1 MSKFCCINDKEIIY
15 NENYTNSFN
24 KISSTNKG
32 SLFLEKSHSELLP
45 MSQIKM
51 SIINK
56 DSSPALSIT
65 SECVIIK
72 KEGSP
77 FSDYDI
83 ISKIGEGAY
92 GKVFKVRN
100 KHNHNIRA
108 MKQIY
113 CHNMSENKKKK
124 ILGEIEILKNLEH
137 IYIIKLYE
145 YYIDENYIYLINE
158 LSNEGDLQSKLWK
171 IHIFPEFVVKIIMLQ
186 IFKALLYLNERSI
199 IHGDLKLENILVIN
213 YKNENLKENK
223 KSKTKL
229 KKEDGF
235 IEAIKHDMKII
246 NEKLNDISTNTTFKK
261 CDIKFIHDIN
271 KNMKENNQRQNIN
284 SYKTIF
290 KFKKNNFQLLENEKE
305 KELDLSNKNIISN
318 IENKKEKLNIY
329 NFGIKLIDFGCSK
342 IFTRI
347 KKNFSDIIGTLV
359 YCSPEV
365 LLGNYNKTCDIW
377 SCGVIMYY
385 LLSGHFPFE
394 GVTEQQITN
403 KIMEAKFEF
412 DVEHFNNISEEAK
425 DLISNCL
432 KYQPNKRISIHQVL
446 NHKFFNDIKE
456 GLTFTEEEIKKLE
469 NLKKLSQ
476 KTKFYQLV
484 LTYLS
489 YHFSDNKL
497 LDELNSLYN
506 KLDKNIDFK
515 ITKSELYQ
523 AYKHANISITLN
535 ELDDIVNSVDFNANG
550 KIDYEEFIRMC
561 IPKEKLFTE
570 ANLKNAFSM
579 FDAESKGYIT
589 PQKIIDFIESTNNIN
604 ENLKTQIKNEII
616 DLADEIIDFDNF
628 KHMILNLSNID
639 R

>member
-1 MSKFCCINDKEIIY
+1 MSKFCCINDKEIIH
-15 NENYTNSFN
+15 NDNYTNSYH
-24 KISSTNKG
+24 KISSTNKD
-32 SLFLEKSHSELLP
+32 SLSLQKSHSELIP
-45 MSQIKM
+45 MSQIKLPFL
-51 SIINK
+51 K
-56 DSSPALSIT
+56 KESSSTLSIT
-65 SECVIIK
+65 SEYVIVK
-72 KEGSP
+72 KQGSP
-77 FSDYDI
+77 ISDYDI

-92 GKVFKVRN
+92 GKVYKVRN
-100 KHNHNIRA
+100 KHNHKIRA

-113 CHNMSENKKKK
+113 HFNMNENKRNK
-124 ILGEIEILKNLEH
+124 IMGEIEILKNLDY

-145 YYIDENYIYLINE
+145 YYIDENCIYLINE

-171 IHIFPEFVVKIIMLQ
+171 IKIFPEFVVKIIMLQ

-213 YKNENLKENK
+213 YKNDNLKENK
-223 KSKTKL
+223 KKKTIR

-246 NEKLNDISTNTTFKK
+246 NEKLNEISKKNTLKK
-261 CDIKFIHDIN
+261 SDIKFINDIN
-271 KNMKENNQRQNIN
+271 KNMKENKEKQNIN

-305 KELDLSNKNIISN
+305 KELNLSNEKIINIK
-318 IENKKEKLNIY
+318 NKKEKLHIY
-329 NFGIKLIDFGCSK
+329 NYGIKLIDFGCSK
-342 IFTRI
+342 IFTRV

-359 YCSPEV
+359 YCAPEV
-365 LLGNYNKTCDIW
+365 LLGNYNKSCDIW

-394 GVTEQQITN
+394 GVTEEQITN

-412 DVEHFNNISEEAK
+412 DVENFNNISEEAK
-425 DLISNCL
+425 DLISKCL
-432 KYQPNKRISIHQVL
+432 KYHPEKRISIHQVI
-446 NHKFFNDIKE
+446 NHKFFDDVKE

-469 NLKKLSQ
+469 NLKLLSQ

-489 YHFSDNKL
+489 YNFSDNKL
-497 LDELNSLYN
+497 LNGLNSLYN

-523 AYKHANISITLN
+523 AYKQANIPITLN

-550 KIDYEEFIRMC
+550 KIDYEEFIRIC

-570 ANLKNAFSM
+570 ENLKYAFSM
-579 FDAESKGYIT
+579 FDTENKGFIT
-589 PQKIIDFIESTNNIN
+589 PQKIIDFIESTKHIN

-616 DLADEIIDFDNF
+616 DIADEIIDFQDF
-628 KHMILNLSNID
+628 KQLMLNLSNID